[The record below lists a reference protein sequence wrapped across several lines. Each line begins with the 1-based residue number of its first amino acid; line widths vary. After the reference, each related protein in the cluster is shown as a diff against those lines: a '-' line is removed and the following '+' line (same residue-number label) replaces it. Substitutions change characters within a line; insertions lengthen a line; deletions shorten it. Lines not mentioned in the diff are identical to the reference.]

1 MKIIFL
7 DVDGV
12 LNSELDGFD
21 WNIQTNYH
29 FELLKSLVDKTQAK
43 IVLSSSWR
51 KSKSSLKTITSRLQE
66 FSLELY
72 DVTPYIN
79 SPVVRRGDE
88 IKQWIGMQDISI
100 TSFVILDDNSDM
112 CEYTTTNLVQTDI
125 KIGFQEQDYE
135 RALEVLSCTQI
146 KSYKL
151 K

>member
-12 LNSELDGFD
+12 LNSESDSFD
-21 WNIQTNYH
+21 WNVQTDYH

-51 KSKSSLKTITSRLQE
+51 KSQSNLKIIKSRLQE
-66 FSLELY
+66 FDLEVY
-72 DVTPYIN
+72 DITPCIN
-79 SPVVRRGDE
+79 SPDVRRGDE
-88 IKQWIGMQDISI
+88 IRQWIDTQDISI

-112 CEYTTTNLVQTDI
+112 CEYTNTNLVQTDV
-125 KIGFQEQDYE
+125 KVGFQKQDYE
-135 RALEVLSCTQI
+135 KALEVLSCTQI